1 MKIMIVSGGFD
12 PLHSGHIAYI
22 NSAREKGDFLIVA
35 LNSDEWLI
43 NKKGK
48 YFLPFHER
56 KIILEN
62 MRNVDLVIDFEDDDL
77 GSCINGLIKA
87 KKLYPNDKIVFC
99 NGGDRNNNNCPEM
112 SVDGIEFEFS
122 VGGDNKANS
131 SSWILKKWQEDSHSR
146 TWGTYS
152 NLYQDEGVKV
162 KELIV
167 MPNQGM
173 SFQRHFKRNEI
184 WCVTKGECIVK
195 HSTSSPDEY
204 KLKKLKRHDSIIIN
218 CGDWHQIINKSKD
231 ECKIIEIQYG
241 DETEESDIERLY
253 YYEDE
258 NE

>member
-1 MKIMIVSGGFD
+1 MATTFKTFLNNDITSTKTLLHEAIPMTGTIVSGTYSDNNIKNYAHGMFQSVYDYPYLSSSANHIFD
-12 PLHSGHIAYI
+12 LTVGYATALSGAS
-22 NSAREKGDFLIVA
+22 NTQ
-35 LNSDEWLI
+35 
-43 NKKGK
+43 
-48 YFLPFHER
+48 
-56 KIILEN
+56 
-62 MRNVDLVIDFEDDDL
+62 
-77 GSCINGLIKA
+77 KA

-195 HSTSSPDEY
+195 HSISSPDEY
-204 KLKKLKRHDSIIIN
+204 KLKKLKKPDSIIRN